1 MGNGLQM
8 RYFVLKPSIKDAYGK
23 ASLAALKAYEEAIG
37 STNRQLAEDLRMWR
51 ATIQAGIKESRD
63 AE

>member
-23 ASLAALKAYEEAIG
+23 ASLAALKAFFPKRLDIPPN
-37 STNRQLAEDLRMWR
+37 SQLILNRQTVER
-51 ATIQAGIKESRD
+51 RD
-63 AE
+63 AR